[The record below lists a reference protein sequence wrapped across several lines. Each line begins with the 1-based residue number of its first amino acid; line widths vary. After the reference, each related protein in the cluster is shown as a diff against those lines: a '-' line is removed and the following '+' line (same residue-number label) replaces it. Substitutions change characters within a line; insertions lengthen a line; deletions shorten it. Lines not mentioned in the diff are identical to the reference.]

1 MPINNDANSPDDGI
15 VNYSTPNEV
24 LVSMKKC
31 VEMFEVEK
39 RAQQQ
44 RAEEMAERERR
55 QKFEAKIAAEINL

>member
-1 MPINNDANSPDDGI
+1 
-15 VNYSTPNEV
+15 
-24 LVSMKKC
+24 MKKC